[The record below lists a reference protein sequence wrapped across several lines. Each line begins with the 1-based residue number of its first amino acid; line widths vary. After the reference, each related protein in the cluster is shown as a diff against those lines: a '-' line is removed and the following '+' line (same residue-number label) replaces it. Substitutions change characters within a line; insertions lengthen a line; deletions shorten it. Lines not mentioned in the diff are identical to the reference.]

1 MQMQNSEIVRSF
13 NEAKNKGKQVKI
25 LAELNFCSKEKIMD
39 ILKEAGIDVNNRIFN
54 GGNLKT
60 TVSNIKPEAP
70 KQENKSVE
78 VFKKPVEALEVE
90 PVKEDPEPVK
100 KDVPQ
105 AVLDALFA
113 ESDRLRETINQ
124 LQSRLDDITAY
135 LEEIA

>member
-1 MQMQNSEIVRSF
+1 MQMQKGEIVRSF
-13 NEAKNKGKQVKI
+13 NEAKNRGEQVKI
-25 LAELNFCSKEKIMD
+25 LAELNCCSTEEIMN
-39 ILKEAGIDVNNRIFN
+39 ILKEAGIEVNNRIFN
-54 GGNLKT
+54 GGNFKT
-60 TVSNIKPEAP
+60 AISSKKPEAP
-70 KQENKSVE
+70 KQEKKSVE
-78 VFKKPVEALEVE
+78 VFKKPVEDSEAE

-113 ESDRLRETINQ
+113 ESDRLRETIKQ